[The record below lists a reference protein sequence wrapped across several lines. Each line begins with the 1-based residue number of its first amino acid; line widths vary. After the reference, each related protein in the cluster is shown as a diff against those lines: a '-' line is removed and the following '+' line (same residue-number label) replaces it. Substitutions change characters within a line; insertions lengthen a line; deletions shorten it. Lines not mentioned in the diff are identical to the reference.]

1 MVPRQGMDLSY
12 GAGVA
17 YHEDNTTGIGQ
28 IYVVCENGN
37 RDIKVYDLNGS
48 IARSIT
54 IASNRYY
61 PRDLVLDENGTI
73 YIAEWYAVTC
83 LDNNGSFKWRTGR
96 NALYQVMGHMVLEM
110 VNSTTLTLAL
120 HWLGR
125 TKFIHCRLQQ
135 SSYTGFG

>member
-1 MVPRQGMDLSY
+1 MSTNRYKILSTFIFGLLACWKTHAGEQDNWYLAKEWSLSY

-73 YIAEWYAVTC
+73 YIAERYAVP
-83 LDNNGSFKWRTGR
+83 
-96 NALYQVMGHMVLEM
+96 A
-110 VNSTTLTLAL
+110 
-120 HWLGR
+120 
-125 TKFIHCRLQQ
+125 
-135 SSYTGFG
+135 